1 MERKNDR
8 EKFVELAQNRVNKT
22 LKDIELIGNLSNK
35 SNYSYTEDDAKKIYS
50 VLKSALDEMKARFEI
65 KAAKGKEAFRL

>member
-1 MERKNDR
+1 MERKIDR
-8 EKFVELAQNRVNKT
+8 DKFVELAQNRVNKT

>member
-65 KAAKGKEAFRL
+65 KAAKEKEAFKL

>member
-1 MERKNDR
+1 MERKSDR

-65 KAAKGKEAFRL
+65 KAAKGKEEFRL

>member
-22 LKDIELIGNLSNK
+22 LKDIELIGNLANK
-35 SNYSYTEDDAKKIYS
+35 SNYSYTEDDAKRIYS
-50 VLKSALDEMKARFEI
+50 VLKSALEEMKGRFEI
-65 KAAKGKEAFRL
+65 KAAKEKEAFKL

>member
-1 MERKNDR
+1 MERKSDR

>member
-1 MERKNDR
+1 VERKNDR

-65 KAAKGKEAFRL
+65 KAAKEKEAFKL

>member
-8 EKFVELAQNRVNKT
+8 EKFVVLAQNRVNKT